1 MDEPSFAAIL
11 GKLDQQL
18 NYMSTADY
26 HAFAMR
32 QVAEE
37 KRIVEEL
44 GLREQ

>member
-1 MDEPSFAAIL
+1 MNHPLQRSSA
-11 GKLDQQL
+11 KLDQQL